1 MYVKERKI
9 FLIYLILLNESYLII
24 CRRRAL
30 HKFDPEDLKD
40 ADVHKPQDPLVAAM
54 ASTFAATAVMGQ
66 GGDKDG
72 ASTGQN
78 GDTGI
83 QAKQI
88 ADAASNGLLV
98 DFGGSAAGAMATGVS
113 TSAQSLQEQ
122 EEERY
127 QEMIQQAEEEGTDD
141 LVAFTGKSTGD
152 DILDDVDSDDDLL

>member
-1 MYVKERKI
+1 MRNI
-9 FLIYLILLNESYLII
+9 PHPILSLDCVIR
-24 CRRRAL
+24 RRRAL
-30 HKFDPEDLKD
+30 HKFDPPDLKD

-54 ASTFAATAVMGQ
+54 ASTFAATAVMSQ
-66 GGDKDG
+66 GGEKDG
-72 ASTGQN
+72 ASTGQSAD
-78 GDTGI
+78 GDV

-98 DFGGSAAGAMATGVS
+98 DFGGSAAGAVSTGVV
-113 TSAQSLQEQ
+113 TAAQGLQDQ

-127 QEMIQQAEEEGTDD
+127 QQMIQQAEEEGTDD